1 MAEKHVEPDGRAEEA
16 SEMDGGSVP
25 GDLDDAELTAAEAI
39 VEEHVQRSLAPYRGM
54 FPPAVLEEMADDLRC
69 FLLTHPVS
77 HDMLTRIRPYLRAV
91 SGGAA
96 TEVPFDVPKAR
107 KGKVG

>member
-1 MAEKHVEPDGRAEEA
+1 MADADAEPDELD
-16 SEMDGGSVP
+16 DGPTNDVA
-25 GDLDDAELTAAEAI
+25 DELDDAELAAAEAI
-39 VEEHVQRSLAPYRGM
+39 VEEHVQRSLAPYRDM
-54 FPPAVLEEMADDLRC
+54 FPPAVLEEMEDDLRC
-69 FLLTHPVS
+69 FLLTHPVC

-96 TEVPFDVPKAR
+96 DAPQEDVQATS